1 MKKILGKID
10 FRFSSRGPRNGPYLL
25 AGVICLLVVTLYL
38 SDYSGLAS
46 LELGIQDMMVS
57 AGRRPQP
64 SPDVVVVTV
73 DDETVKKLGRWPWDP
88 ERVGYLV
95 GMLSEY
101 QPRAIGLDFELASDE
116 AGDPVRSQFLTGMI
130 AKAGNVVLPLRF
142 TLGNPGNTSQTTPDY
157 ILKSSFVTVDDAISL
172 MGRPYPQGHHVAR
185 PFEAACRAAWGLGQ
199 TNTWQDLDGKVRR
212 DPLAVRFEGEYYPS
226 MALQLARCAMKLNR
240 TQVKIVPNQGIMM
253 GSSLVPC
260 DDAGLLLIDYRG
272 PAGTMKSVSAAKVL
286 EGLADRNEITGKVV
300 IVGVTASGYG
310 TNLSTPASTAM
321 PRCEKIATVTANIL
335 DGRYVTTVTLSTVL
349 DLLILA
355 VVAAF
360 GAIVL
365 PRVILQYRIVI
376 LLVLAFLFVDLNFIL
391 YSSFKLITK
400 TLYPSLEI
408 LLFLLFSPVM
418 KSNATEQSKESPA
431 RSKAAG
437 EKAMP
442 VELGGRKVQGATAG
456 PRRAAVT
463 VGDDGVP
470 VRVIPADGPA
480 GVIGGLERTMVI
492 DTGTASAVLGTADHA
507 SPGGNSQTAEI
518 TPEIS
523 DRLPDPYQNPRDLM
537 DDSPGPLG
545 SDTGYIDRQTNSG
558 PVRDEAV
565 SLKKLGRYEILGV
578 LGQGA
583 MGTVYKGKDHAI
595 DRLVALKTI
604 RAGYGGTPAEAE
616 ELRERLVREAK
627 AAGNLSHPNIVTIYD
642 VGADGDLRYIAME
655 YLEGY
660 TLEEV
665 VRKKVQLNYRIAGKI
680 LMQVC
685 AALDYAH
692 KAGIVHRDIKPANIM
707 VLDGFKIK
715 VTDFGIARFES
726 AQMSMTQTGIAL
738 GTPHYIAPEQLRG
751 GPIDRRCDIFSLG
764 VVAYELLTHKRPFS
778 GDNISALIYSI
789 TQTNPPLPSTVDEN
803 IPGIFDVVIGKALA
817 KEPRERYQSADEM
830 ANDLKVFAED
840 STAKSYRI

>member
-1 MKKILGKID
+1 MKGIFEMID
-10 FRFSSRGPRNGPYLL
+10 FRFSSPTLQRHGSYLL
-25 AGVICLLVVTLYL
+25 AGLICVLVIALYL
-38 SDYSGLAS
+38 GDYSGLAS
-46 LELGIQDMMVS
+46 LELGIQDMMIS
-57 AGRRPQP
+57 AGQRPQP
-64 SPDVVVVTV
+64 SSDVVVITV
-73 DDETVKKLGRWPWDP
+73 DDDAVRKLGRWPWDP
-88 ERVGYLV
+88 ERIGYLV

-101 QPRAIGLDFELASDE
+101 QPAAIGLDFEIDSEDT
-116 AGDPVRSQFLTGMI
+116 GDPVKNQFLEGMI

-142 TLGNPGNTSQTTPDY
+142 TLGIPGDGGRTTPDY
-157 ILKSSFVTVDDAISL
+157 VLKSSFVTADDATNL
-172 MGRPYPQGHHVAR
+172 MSHPYPQAHHVSR
-185 PFEAACRAAWGLGQ
+185 PYEAACRAAWGLGQ
-199 TNTWQDLDGKVRR
+199 TNTWQDVDGKVRR

-240 TQVKIVPNQGIMM
+240 TQVRIDPRKGIIL
-253 GSSLVPC
+253 GSSVVPC
-260 DDAGLLLIDYRG
+260 NDAGLLLIDYRG
-272 PAGTMKSVSAAKVL
+272 PAGTMNAVSAAKVL
-286 EGLADRNEITGKVV
+286 EGLADKNDITGKVA
-300 IVGVTASGYG
+300 IIGVTASGYG
-310 TNLSTPASTAM
+310 TSLMTPASPAM
-321 PRCEKIATVTANIL
+321 PRTEKIATVTANIL
-335 DGRYVTTVTLSTVL
+335 NGRYISTVTLSTVL

-360 GAIVL
+360 CAIVL
-365 PRVILQYRIVI
+365 PRVVLQYRIVI
-376 LLVLAFLFVDLNFIL
+376 LLVLAFLFIDLNFIL

-418 KSNATEQSKESPA
+418 KAQVADKPKSASVQRDARPDRLVAGLGERKAMRTPAGA
-431 RSKAAG
+431 RS
-437 EKAMP
+437 
-442 VELGGRKVQGATAG
+442 R
-456 PRRAAVT
+456 T
-463 VGDDGVP
+463 VSVDDDGVP

-492 DTGTASAVLGTADHA
+492 DAAMVAAATGAAERPAASAD
-507 SPGGNSQTAEI
+507 PETAEI
-518 TPEIS
+518 TPAIDDGAADS
-523 DRLPDPYQNPRDLM
+523 FASTRALM
-537 DDSPGPLG
+537 DASPAPLG
-545 SDTGYIDRQTNSG
+545 VDSALRDQQDQSG
-558 PVRDEAV
+558 PMPEEAIA
-565 SLKKLGRYEILGV
+565 LKKLGRYEILGV

-583 MGTVYKGKDHAI
+583 MGTVYKGRDHAI
-595 DRLVALKTI
+595 ERLVALKTI

-627 AAGNLSHPNIVTIYD
+627 AAGKLSHPNIVTIYD

-660 TLEEV
+660 TLEQV
-665 VRKKVQLNYRIAGKI
+665 VRQKVQLNYRIAAKI

-738 GTPHYIAPEQLRG
+738 GTPHYISPEQLRG

-764 VVAYELLTHKRPFS
+764 VVAYELLTHKRPFV

-789 TQTNPPLPSTVDEN
+789 TQTNPAAPSTVDTN
-803 IPGIFDVVIGKALA
+803 VPGIFDVVISKALA

-830 ANDLKVFAED
+830 ANDLRVFAED
-840 STAKSYRI
+840 LTAKSYRI